1 MHNESA
7 AAKKKRI
14 RSEVRRA
21 RRALAVRDL
30 RRRSEAACRR
40 LARLGAFHRADKL
53 AFYLAADGEL
63 DPRWLMARAL
73 ELNKRCYL
81 PVIHTK
87 LDDKLFFAPYTPG
100 TPLVRNRY
108 GIPEPD
114 VPRRRLEPPHA
125 LEVVFAPLV
134 AFTPSGERLGMGGGF
149 YDRTLARRRHFRFW
163 RRPRV
168 LGLALELQKREWL
181 PTEPW
186 DVALDGIA
194 SEAGL
199 YPDRRRFR

>member
-14 RSEVRRA
+14 RTEVRRT
-21 RRALAVRDL
+21 RRALATREI
-30 RRRSEAACRR
+30 RRRSETMCRR
-40 LARLGAFHRADKL
+40 LARMGVFHRAEKL
-53 AFYLAADGEL
+53 ALYLAADGEM
-63 DPRWLMARAL
+63 DPRWLMERARKL
-73 ELNKRCYL
+73 GKRCYL

-87 LDDKLFFAPYTPG
+87 LDDKLFFAPYTEG
-100 TPLVRNRY
+100 TPLAPNRY

-114 VPRRRLEPPHA
+114 VPHSYLEPPQA
-125 LEVVFAPLV
+125 LDLVFAPLV
-134 AFTPSGERLGMGGGF
+134 AFTPQGERLGMGGGF

-168 LGLALELQKREWL
+168 FGLALELQKREWL

-194 SEAGL
+194 TEGGL
-199 YPDRRRFR
+199 YPDPGRFR